1 MKKILTLSLILMSTL
16 PALAY
21 VRDDTETGSLSG
33 MFIFFAIFFIVAIV
47 SLKNQ
52 DKNQH

>member
-1 MKKILTLSLILMSTL
+1 MKKTLTLAIILMSTL

-21 VRDDTETGSLSG
+21 VRDDTKTGSLGG
-33 MFIFFAIFFIVAIV
+33 MFIFFAIFFIGMII

-52 DKNQH
+52 DKK